1 MIYEYSLQLR
11 EKRLKPTCAMLS
23 KLSQKKYEHDRMY
36 RDEMDWKHRIQCDGT
51 PNPRVVQELNTYLFV
66 WRQMSHVSD
75 DQNSYV
81 GKCLE
86 IFNIMDA
93 VDDIVDLPL
102 DFSNV
107 SHIGFTSETIRF
119 PSLNTFFIGTYN
131 KKCSR

>member
-11 EKRLKPTCAMLS
+11 QKRLKPTCAMLS

-66 WRQMSHVSD
+66 WRQIHHVSD

-81 GKCLE
+81 NKCLE

-102 DFSNV
+102 DFSKV
-107 SHIGFTSETIRF
+107 SHIRF
-119 PSLNTFFIGTYN
+119 PLKIILFQSLNTFFS
-131 KKCSR
+131 KKCTM